1 MVQPFT
7 FRNNYQLGHRF
18 FKCFFFIK
26 DLKNTEVSNWCID
39 QVRVDLQQ
47 NEIQVKFFLLLFF
60 SANKCFN
67 LFGRKVIAVNNKL
80 D

>member
-18 FKCFFFIK
+18 FKCFFHKRF
-26 DLKNTEVSNWCID
+26 KNTEVSNCCID
-39 QVRVDLQQ
+39 QVRVDFQQ

-67 LFGRKVIAVNNKL
+67 LIGRKVIAVNNKL